1 MFFLIAQIAII
12 SLLIIYAAHIVWK
25 YYTKNTDTKVE
36 HKNVNSALQHSKKM
50 YEDMARAIQISER
63 SEVDTYN
70 PATLEEE
77 IIIQDKQKNNV
88 VKSENNKN
96 MQEELQMFMD
106 NITEV

>member
-25 YYTKNTDTKVE
+25 YYIKNTDTKVE
-36 HKNVNSALQHSKKM
+36 HNNVNSALQHSKKM
-50 YEDMARAIQISER
+50 YEDMARTIQISER